1 MKLDALLR
9 FLRPKKARRDP
20 ESDEASGSKFDKK
33 GFCDEISAFVADK
46 GTNGLQKFLK
56 SKVPAKRRD
65 DFWNTIF
72 ARCTET
78 VQAGEVF
85 GEEDTMAL
93 KEDVEFLR
101 TVVSMCENAIIA
113 GCKVVQGLKNIVFGL
128 NSLML
133 DIQCEA
139 GSKLM
144 DSISALSEKW
154 YANELEDA
162 DNLMPQV
169 ITYLLARCTQHDAT
183 AAFMKRL
190 VKVRE
195 ALELLDYE
203 DERIETTRHMIMRCA
218 MSPMFLR
225 GASASIGIQFLSS
238 LFSLHPRIMRP
249 LHLTI
254 KNQIPY
260 VKTSILKAYGEVYYG
275 AWKAEEDEENYT
287 RIEEACLQ
295 DLMEAAIHSSKPET
309 AKNVRAVLGVIHSK
323 KGEFGVDALLHRL
336 WGPILFRS
344 LKVANVKV
352 RRNAVKVFSTLFPLV
367 DPESKSQDVESE
379 VLRQI
384 CMMDELMEDTD
395 PQVRS
400 GAVECVSRALGLY
413 WELLPS
419 GEAGKLL
426 KKLVVKMAND
436 LSSSSVRVAV
446 VKGLSFMMENH
457 LTHPV
462 LKAVLPRTKNFI
474 HDKSQSVRKAY
485 VLLLEKVSSLKGIRF
500 FDIVDMHNL
509 LMRLRVEGRP
519 VAKPLV
525 RLLQASYFPHHR
537 SSLTQLR
544 RAIALAET
552 PASAQVFYAHIHKFV
567 PLKAI
572 CKFILVLGK
581 SLACEEPDDEK
592 LDRKEDAKDPQEDAA
607 VQAAEKKACENK
619 ADRKESKG
627 VISDVAEKG
636 EVLLACMAQLWNSV
650 NLKLHTKPKKKLR
663 KYLEAGFTDI
673 TIATFLDKF
682 GSKSEVSRA
691 AIYKV
696 ITFLPSKKIPN
707 ITRASLEQLASLS
720 AEAPTNV
727 FGPLIDCVFSWEQ
740 HDGLVM
746 SIAEAVEGFAEML
759 TKNRKNSEEFESSLA
774 LRFLDYIITK
784 TEVRRVLI
792 LDVKL
797 VQAVVSALAACVVS
811 LQAVTDGEARC
822 TNSDRESLSIA
833 FRCHCKLLIH
843 CSSEYGVSS
852 DLKEEVKSEDVPSA
866 IVKTLDLVHEAILP
880 EVADIPNLDP
890 EGHRSSKHRRQ
901 NDAKRRRRRRK
912 PTPSQ
917 LLIHDT
923 ISFTVTF
930 AADMVIFQL

>member
-1 MKLDALLR
+1 
-9 FLRPKKARRDP
+9 
-20 ESDEASGSKFDKK
+20 
-33 GFCDEISAFVADK
+33 
-46 GTNGLQKFLK
+46 
-56 SKVPAKRRD
+56 
-65 DFWNTIF
+65 
-72 ARCTET
+72 
-78 VQAGEVF
+78 
-85 GEEDTMAL
+85 
-93 KEDVEFLR
+93 
-101 TVVSMCENAIIA
+101 
-113 GCKVVQGLKNIVFGL
+113 
-128 NSLML
+128 
-133 DIQCEA
+133 
-139 GSKLM
+139 
-144 DSISALSEKW
+144 
-154 YANELEDA
+154 
-162 DNLMPQV
+162 
-169 ITYLLARCTQHDAT
+169 
-183 AAFMKRL
+183 
-190 VKVRE
+190 
-195 ALELLDYE
+195 
-203 DERIETTRHMIMRCA
+203 
-218 MSPMFLR
+218 
-225 GASASIGIQFLSS
+225 
-238 LFSLHPRIMRP
+238 
-249 LHLTI
+249 
-254 KNQIPY
+254 
-260 VKTSILKAYGEVYYG
+260 
-275 AWKAEEDEENYT
+275 
-287 RIEEACLQ
+287 
-295 DLMEAAIHSSKPET
+295 
-309 AKNVRAVLGVIHSK
+309 
-323 KGEFGVDALLHRL
+323 
-336 WGPILFRS
+336 
-344 LKVANVKV
+344 
-352 RRNAVKVFSTLFPLV
+352 
-367 DPESKSQDVESE
+367 
-379 VLRQI
+379 
-384 CMMDELMEDTD
+384 MDELMEDTD

-436 LSSSSVRVAV
+436 LSSRWIRNLHIQCRREKIAGKDHDTHAMIIKCQHPNNHTCLSLHSSVRVAV

-707 ITRASLEQLASLS
+707 ITRASLEQ
-720 AEAPTNV
+720 
-727 FGPLIDCVFSWEQ
+727 
-740 HDGLVM
+740 
-746 SIAEAVEGFAEML
+746 
-759 TKNRKNSEEFESSLA
+759 
-774 LRFLDYIITK
+774 
-784 TEVRRVLI
+784 
-792 LDVKL
+792 
-797 VQAVVSALAACVVS
+797 
-811 LQAVTDGEARC
+811 
-822 TNSDRESLSIA
+822 
-833 FRCHCKLLIH
+833 
-843 CSSEYGVSS
+843 
-852 DLKEEVKSEDVPSA
+852 
-866 IVKTLDLVHEAILP
+866 
-880 EVADIPNLDP
+880 
-890 EGHRSSKHRRQ
+890 
-901 NDAKRRRRRRK
+901 
-912 PTPSQ
+912 
-917 LLIHDT
+917 
-923 ISFTVTF
+923 
-930 AADMVIFQL
+930 